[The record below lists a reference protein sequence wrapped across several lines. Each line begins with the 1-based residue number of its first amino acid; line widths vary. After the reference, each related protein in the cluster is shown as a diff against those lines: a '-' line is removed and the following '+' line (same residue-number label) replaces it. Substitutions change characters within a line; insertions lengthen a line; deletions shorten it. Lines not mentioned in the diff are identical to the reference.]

1 MLLLA
6 FALFDQ
12 GSQLAQKCA
21 ACLCICVIECL
32 YINLGIVPPT
42 GAIQVRFGGSE
53 STLPEFA
60 DTFEACPV
68 HFVLFSES
76 VPGAGRVL
84 HLDPHPRNM
93 VLSDAFSHV
102 K

>member
-60 DTFEACPV
+60 DTFEGHAQSILYYFPNRCPGLGG
-68 HFVLFSES
+68 FFTSTRIQEIW
-76 VPGAGRVL
+76 
-84 HLDPHPRNM
+84 
-93 VLSDAFSHV
+93 F
-102 K
+102 